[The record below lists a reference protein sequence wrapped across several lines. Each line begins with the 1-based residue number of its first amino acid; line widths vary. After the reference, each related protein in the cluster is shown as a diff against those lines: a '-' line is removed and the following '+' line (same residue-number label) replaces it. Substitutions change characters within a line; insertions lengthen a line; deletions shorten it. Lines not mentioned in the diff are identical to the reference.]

1 MKRILIFTIIGL
13 LWQSFLPAQSC
24 YIQLDDASGFD
35 TSPYLSELEAAACA
49 LRDAFPEELQDS
61 FAVYDFGFY
70 LYRPLYDQSLE
81 NLFEEVVNQSLS
93 HQYYLTFGR
102 VINVNNG

>member
-1 MKRILIFTIIGL
+1 MVGTLVIF

-70 LYRPLYDQSLE
+70 LYHDSYQEGVPQIFQE
-81 NLFEEVVNQSLS
+81 KIVEVMVMSTNHL
-93 HQYYLTFGR
+93 LIGR
-102 VINVNNG
+102 ELNND